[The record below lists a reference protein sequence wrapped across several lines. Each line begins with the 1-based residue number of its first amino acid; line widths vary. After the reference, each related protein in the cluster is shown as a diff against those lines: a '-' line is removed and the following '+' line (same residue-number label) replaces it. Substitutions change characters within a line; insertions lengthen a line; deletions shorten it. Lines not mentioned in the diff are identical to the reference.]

1 MIVNE
6 AIHLFAGLEFIFLSK
21 FYVLFVFFLFL
32 FLWWNFGL
40 LSSLIFK
47 FVKF

>member
-21 FYVLFVFFLFL
+21 FYVLFVFFL
-32 FLWWNFGL
+32 WWIFGL